1 MVVGGRFLRNN
12 YYKNIQHEAQSGGI
26 HNTLSL
32 IDTSQ
37 GPCQC
42 LEHSPSQPPHCIHNR
57 KEDRKKLIAE
67 VQVLDE
73 YGYDSEIYILSFE
86 SPQSLDPSPE
96 HLFISALQI
105 FVICPLKSGV
115 LLDCKTSILLEVE
128 CEVSKHNQ

>member
-1 MVVGGRFLRNN
+1 M
-12 YYKNIQHEAQSGGI
+12 
-26 HNTLSL
+26 LSL

-42 LEHSPSQPPHCIHNR
+42 LEHGPSRPPRCIHNR

-86 SPQSLDPSPE
+86 SPQSLDPSSE
-96 HLFISALQI
+96 YLFISVLIIVA
-105 FVICPLKSGV
+105 ICRLKSGV
-115 LLDCKTSILLEVE
+115 LLECKTSILLEVE